1 MSRWSTVAL
10 AGALLSSVIAGGP
23 THALAFDFQI
33 SNPASGGNLSVYFV
47 EGNGPGGPGGSSVMS
62 LDQAVAQGAVKVYQ
76 QRPTWDTDAA
86 GHKIETN
93 GPVALE
99 NLSGQSIF
107 LQLGGLVAG
116 GLQDQVI
123 ARTYLL
129 PPGPGRVSIETLCV
143 DPFRSVARLGESAE
157 QFSAPSA
164 LFPWR
169 TAMVTALAAN
179 SETAAPQM
187 FSRDVRQLGIW
198 WSMDSLRVALGQKLG
213 TALEPA
219 TPASWNEDED
229 LRANMLLAG
238 RHADWKTSL
247 PLSLQN
253 PQLAKAQEPFVQAL
267 EAKAS
272 NGKIIG
278 AIFVINGQIEAA
290 DIYRSHDLFAQ
301 MWPKLLRAYAT
312 EAIAFSGAKP
322 THLPKVRQLRQFLTA
337 AEQAPARDFGS
348 GNSVH
353 ESDAAIFTA
362 TVDKGGEWVYRSY
375 LAKLPDD
382 ALLPEGAIVS
392 ILDSG
397 KVDER
402 ALASLGDNEM
412 VVLRHGR
419 ADNGF
424 AGTVEQN
431 PNKVAANQA
440 PVIRNVRTVPVRE
453 AANVTNAVF
462 NDRWQASVVTRPKI
476 EDALPRNQYADL
488 GPHSPTFDLIVL
500 TAGAFV
506 LLAFLLSGFRLP
518 PVGAWAR
525 SLAGAAERSWWS
537 ASVRLLQI
545 AALAWHNRK
554 PAEPTPRVFAP
565 AVAPRLSQTVRRR
578 LYADRSALIRSRRVM
593 PPSDEVH
600 DLPLAA

>member
-1 MSRWSTVAL
+1 
-10 AGALLSSVIAGGP
+10 
-23 THALAFDFQI
+23 
-33 SNPASGGNLSVYFV
+33 
-47 EGNGPGGPGGSSVMS
+47 
-62 LDQAVAQGAVKVYQ
+62 
-76 QRPTWDTDAA
+76 
-86 GHKIETN
+86 
-93 GPVALE
+93 
-99 NLSGQSIF
+99 
-107 LQLGGLVAG
+107 
-116 GLQDQVI
+116 
-123 ARTYLL
+123 
-129 PPGPGRVSIETLCV
+129 
-143 DPFRSVARLGESAE
+143 
-157 QFSAPSA
+157 
-164 LFPWR
+164 
-169 TAMVTALAAN
+169 
-179 SETAAPQM
+179 
-187 FSRDVRQLGIW
+187 
-198 WSMDSLRVALGQKLG
+198 MDSLRVALGQKLG

-253 PQLAKAQEPFVQAL
+253 PQLAKAQEPFVHVL

-453 AANVTNAVF
+453 AANTVV
-462 NDRWQASVVTRPKI
+462 NDRWLASVVTRPKI
-476 EDALPRNQYADL
+476 EDALPSNRNADL
-488 GPHSPTFDLIVL
+488 GPSSATFELIVL
-500 TAGAFV
+500 IAGAFV

-525 SLAGAAERSWWS
+525 SLAGATKRSWWS
-537 ASVRLLQI
+537 ASARLLEL
-545 AALAWHNRK
+545 AALARHIRK
-554 PAEPTPRVFAP
+554 PAEPTPQLLAP

-578 LYADRSALIRSRRVM
+578 PYGDRSALIRSRRVV